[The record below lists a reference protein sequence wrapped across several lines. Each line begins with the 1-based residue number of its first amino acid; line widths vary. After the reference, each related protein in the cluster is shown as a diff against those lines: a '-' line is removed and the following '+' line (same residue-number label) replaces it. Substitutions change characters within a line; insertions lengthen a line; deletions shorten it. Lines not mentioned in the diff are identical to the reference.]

1 MPHPSQEDPDLEL
14 TERCKAGDRIAFRT
28 LVERHQ
34 TAVFNT
40 VVGIVKDPDE
50 ADDLTQE
57 VFVKVYR
64 SLDRFMGQ
72 SLFSVWLY
80 RIAVNQSLDKLK
92 SRKRRP
98 NTVPMDDL
106 AGTADVEWDAL
117 FADAAPNAAEAYEET
132 QLQEAIHRVLTS
144 LAPDHRVVITLKDIE
159 GLSQE
164 EIAAILNC
172 PVGTIKSR
180 LTRAREALKERLRP
194 FYESWIAGG

>member
-1 MPHPSQEDPDLEL
+1 MRHPSQADPDLEL
-14 TERCKAGDRIAFRT
+14 VERCNAGDRVAFRI
-28 LVERHQ
+28 LVEKHQ

-57 VFVKVYR
+57 IFVKVYR
-64 SLDRFMGQ
+64 SLGRFMGE
-72 SLFSVWLY
+72 SLFTVWLY
-80 RIAVNQSLDKLK
+80 RIAVNQSLDRLK

-98 NTVPMDDL
+98 STVSMDDL
-106 AGTADVEWDAL
+106 SGTAELEWDAL
-117 FADAAPNAAEAYEET
+117 FADAAPNAAELYEET
-132 QLQEAIHRVLTS
+132 QLQEAIHRVLRT

-164 EIAAILNC
+164 EIAAILQC
-172 PVGTIKSR
+172 PLGTIKSR

-194 FYESWIAGG
+194 FYEAWIAGA

>member
-1 MPHPSQEDPDLEL
+1 MRQPSQADPDLEL
-14 TERCKAGDRIAFRT
+14 VERCKTGDRNAFRT

-34 TAVFNT
+34 TTVFNT
-40 VVGIVKDPDE
+40 VVGVVKDPDE

-57 VFVKVYR
+57 IFVKVYR
-64 SLDRFMGQ
+64 SLGRFMGD

-80 RIAVNQSLDKLK
+80 RIAVNQSLDRLK

-98 NTVPMDDL
+98 STISIEDT
-106 AGTADVEWDAL
+106 AGNVDVEWDAL
-117 FADAAPNAAEAYEET
+117 FVDAAPNAAEVYEET
-132 QLQEAIHRVLTS
+132 LLQEAIHRVLRS

-172 PVGTIKSR
+172 PVGTVKSR

-194 FYESWIAGG
+194 FYEAWIAGG